1 MKKPLIYI
9 VLALF
14 GAVALSSCSSQSFM
28 QTITLSDVEKD
39 LSTEWSDGKL
49 WAYKSDNDYAIG
61 LAISSAKDDIG
72 LKQLSLIVENKTGEP
87 LVFDP
92 HAILIFMESPEKA
105 EARYTI
111 EYPTRQ
117 NLNMSLY
124 DSGENIYQLSKML
137 ERGDSIK
144 QIGYLKKNTIYPGNG
159 IIGYSNFLIKS
170 TDTGIMHV
178 VVPVGDREFAF
189 QWYAGAE
196 FAPAYTYVSPK
207 DVSIIDYSGDIKQE
221 LSDDKMWAC
230 LNDGNY
236 DIKAALCTSQYDN
249 GNYQLNVKIKGLN
262 GRDIDFN
269 PNKIEADFVSGTIVD
284 ELETYGFCSTKNA
297 GHARHDGGKDVI
309 GFMNIERRGG
319 NGILAVNV
327 PIGGNIYTFQWH
339 VGGGEAEYA
348 QMLRYVSPQNISIIS
363 NGTTGQEWAGDK
375 LYAILSDDDYIVKA
389 ALCASQYDK
398 KNFQLSIVIKDLN
411 GNDIIFDPSEIVAS
425 FAKGQTVEGL
435 KSVVSANQD
444 SNTGEQ
450 NIYMNVERRRGNG
463 ILAVEIPIGGN
474 IYTFQWH
481 VGDIKF
487 YRW

>member
-159 IIGYSNFLIKS
+159 IIGYSNFL
-170 TDTGIMHV
+170 D
-178 VVPVGDREFAF
+178 
-189 QWYAGAE
+189 YARCRSRWRQG
-196 FAPAYTYVSPK
+196 V
-207 DVSIIDYSGDIKQE
+207 
-221 LSDDKMWAC
+221 C
-230 LNDGNY
+230 
-236 DIKAALCTSQYDN
+236 
-249 GNYQLNVKIKGLN
+249 
-262 GRDIDFN
+262 
-269 PNKIEADFVSGTIVD
+269 
-284 ELETYGFCSTKNA
+284 
-297 GHARHDGGKDVI
+297 
-309 GFMNIERRGG
+309 
-319 NGILAVNV
+319 
-327 PIGGNIYTFQWH
+327 
-339 VGGGEAEYA
+339 
-348 QMLRYVSPQNISIIS
+348 ISMVCRSRICPR
-363 NGTTGQEWAGDK
+363 
-375 LYAILSDDDYIVKA
+375 LYIRV
-389 ALCASQYDK
+389 
-398 KNFQLSIVIKDLN
+398 
-411 GNDIIFDPSEIVAS
+411 
-425 FAKGQTVEGL
+425 T
-435 KSVVSANQD
+435 
-444 SNTGEQ
+444 
-450 NIYMNVERRRGNG
+450 
-463 ILAVEIPIGGN
+463 
-474 IYTFQWH
+474 
-481 VGDIKF
+481 
-487 YRW
+487 